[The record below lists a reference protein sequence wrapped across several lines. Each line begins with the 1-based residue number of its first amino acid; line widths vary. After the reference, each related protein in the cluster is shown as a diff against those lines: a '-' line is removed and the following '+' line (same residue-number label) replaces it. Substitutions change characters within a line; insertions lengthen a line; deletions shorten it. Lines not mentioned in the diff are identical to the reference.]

1 LLVHIKFLQCTAS
14 EEKTRSVG
22 SSPVGETIVDS
33 VALEFVGIGGTEDFV
48 AGKLGSDKLA
58 DDVSVGES
66 NDEAVLGRVVFV
78 LGLRDKALAGVVVG
92 LACSSALV
100 LGLEAALKEGSAV
113 WQVIS

>member
-58 DDVSVGES
+58 
-66 NDEAVLGRVVFV
+66 EAVLGRVVFV